1 MAWGTFY
8 LSKIVYGHR
17 PLIVTKQYINPIKM
31 VVTCACGLCICW
43 LLSDFF
49 YTYRVNYT
57 FEDFTLRTSFQH
69 HKIKLQVQ
77 LQSINSL
84 CNIVLIFLLTI
95 LFLFSLH
102 FWQCDK
108 LDYSMVKWRGVTL
121 CNHLLLLFK
130 TNIIKLNYFKP
141 MNS

>member
-1 MAWGTFY
+1 MRHVLSFENCIWTQTPDCYKTVYKPYKNGCDMCLWAMY
-8 LSKIVYGHR
+8 L
-17 PLIVTKQYINPIKM
+17 LIII
-31 VVTCACGLCICW
+31 W
-43 LLSDFF
+43 FF

-102 FWQCDK
+102 FWQCDQ